1 MNSIELGL
9 KTKEPIIFCETIPL
23 EVPTTRCLNVGE
35 FNTALQSIDR
45 TMCILD
51 SNYHMPKGS
60 PACLVIKSKLDE
72 WKSKGISVILQGDW
86 SSLTNDMKSLGYQIE
101 FTPPDDAALSEVL
114 TGYGLDVTS
123 YLPNV
128 RGMSLIQLE
137 RAIAELHVSNNK
149 TPSAM
154 WTKRWE
160 YLRQD
165 NLPLYPVARP
175 SGSLG
180 GMSKLKEYLS
190 VRKNSILN
198 PAKAKAFGLPA
209 PKGITLAGVP
219 GCGKSYAAKLMSG
232 ILDIPVIQFRMGECY
247 GSLLGETEKSM
258 SKSFKIV
265 ETMSPCVLWID
276 ELDKAFGGRGDL
288 DGGTSSRILGLFLTW
303 LQDKPEGVYVVG
315 TANDVN
321 KLPPE
326 FLRKGRF
333 DEVFFVD
340 LPNESEREEI
350 FQVILKKFNKSVP
363 VNLSLLEATDGF
375 TGSEIEELVIE
386 AMQSAFNE
394 DREMTVADIVSV
406 VGQIKPL
413 SVSQKSRIDSIRA
426 WGSMNARKVV

>member
-9 KTKEPIIFCETIPL
+9 KTKEPIIFCETMPLGIPS
-23 EVPTTRCLNVGE
+23 TRCLNVGE
-35 FNTALQSIDR
+35 FNNVLQSVDR
-45 TMCILD
+45 TLCVLD
-51 SNYHMPKGS
+51 ANYHLPKNS

-72 WKSKGISVILQGDW
+72 WKAKGISLILQGDW
-86 SSLTNDMKSLGYQIE
+86 SSLTSDMKALGYQVE
-101 FTPPDDAALSEVL
+101 FTPPDDAMLSEVL
-114 TGYGLDVTS
+114 SGYGLDVVA

-137 RAIAELHVSNNK
+137 RAIAELHVSGK
-149 TPSAM
+149 KSPQEM

-198 PAKAKAFGLPA
+198 PTKAKSFGLPA

-232 ILDIPVIQFRMGECY
+232 ILDIPVINFKLSECY

-258 SKSFKIV
+258 TKSFKIV
-265 ETMSPCVLWID
+265 EQMSPCVLFID
-276 ELDKAFGGRGDL
+276 ELEKAFGGRGDL

-303 LQDKPEGVYVVG
+303 LQDKPEGIYVVA
-315 TANDVN
+315 TANDVM

-350 FQVILKKFNKSVP
+350 FNVILKKFGKSVP

-375 TGSEIEELVIE
+375 TGSEIEELIIE
-386 AMQSAFNE
+386 AMQVAFNE
-394 DREMTVADIVSV
+394 DREMTIADIVSV

-413 SVSQKSRIDSIRA
+413 SVSQKSRIDQIRA
-426 WGSMNARKVV
+426 WGAMNARKVV